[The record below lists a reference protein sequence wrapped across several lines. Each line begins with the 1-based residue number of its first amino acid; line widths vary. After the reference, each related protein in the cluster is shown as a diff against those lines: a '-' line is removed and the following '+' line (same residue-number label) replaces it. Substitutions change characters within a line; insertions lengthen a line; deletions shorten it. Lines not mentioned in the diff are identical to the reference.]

1 MVETM
6 QGHELRKLITT
17 FLVLALLAGSA
28 SLAFTSYERQK
39 SDGVAVTTKET
50 QGTQVPKIGDKAI
63 VENITTNPIAGYDL
77 AKEFT
82 PSTGSDDNYTD
93 NLAKG
98 LAYQFVKANPEGPDL
113 TSGVGITPPSDLD
126 GLMSQYVT
134 DAALTPTTY
143 AIDGSRIKI
152 AKTYTPEQVG
162 DYMSTVDKVLKDV
175 SGDRGI
181 GNLVKKTSG
190 AELTEASVQS
200 ANFIY
205 ANAQEELYAA
215 VVPEPA
221 AKLNQS
227 LLTYLELNRKIN
239 DLDYTT
245 DPLKAVVFVKKFPEF
260 QAKEEANLKLAMA
273 DFQRNAPTLF
283 SEATQGPIP
292 TFAWLTGAKTAHA
305 QWAVFD
311 SAVFGAVTA
320 DVAANVEAA
329 TGITGSWTQQLIEY
343 AIKIGTQILKN
354 QLVGRLIQQTI
365 KWVQGG
371 GKPQFITNWK
381 SFLKDAGTSAVDQ
394 VLTDIA
400 PRLCTNF
407 RSFVTNYNRN
417 NTDNGMTGSRDKY
430 KPITCT
436 LDQVVQNVKNF
447 YDDFRSGGWL
457 GLSALLLPQNNV
469 WGAIILS
476 HESAVGQ
483 AAASVS
489 AASQNASANKG
500 YKGFTKCTNYTEQ
513 TISEKDLS
521 TYTSRKDFVG
531 MGNKGCYLQS
541 TPVPNCPY
549 NPRDPKQDPR
559 CKPNNDRYCDVRLCN
574 PDGEQLTTPGG
585 FVGEQLN
592 KAVGGTLEN
601 IVNADDL
608 SGLVAALVDAAI
620 TKLTNLATNGLL
632 GLFSGSSNSGGT
644 GTGSGGTGTGTGSG
658 GDTTPGDIAGLQAQ
672 ATQLINSNLRRVT
685 DAVGTNNS
693 WSTLASTT
701 QPLLGSVALT
711 CPTRSAEATQ
721 RQDAIGRIAPA
732 VGADNTTLST
742 IGTQLASTSQ
752 AVDEATDAITI
763 ANLLTSL
770 DTVNSAIATL
780 STRASTRTTQLSSLN
795 GSAQANLNN
804 RACNVPLTPLDE

>member
-1 MVETM
+1 M

-28 SLAFTSYERQK
+28 SLALTSYERQK

-50 QGTQVPKIGDKAI
+50 PGNQVPKIGDKAI
-63 VENITTNPIAGYDL
+63 VENVTTNPIAGYDL

-113 TSGVGITPPSDLD
+113 TSGVGITPPSDLE
-126 GLMSQYVT
+126 GIMGQYIT

-143 AIDGSRIKI
+143 AIDTSRIKI
-152 AKTYTPEQVG
+152 AKSYTPEQLG
-162 DYMSTVDKVLKDV
+162 EYLSTTDKVLKDIA
-175 SGDRGI
+175 GERGI
-181 GNLVKKTSG
+181 ANLVKKTSG
-190 AELTEASVQS
+190 TELTEASVQS

-205 ANAQEELYAA
+205 ANAQEELYAV

-221 AKLNQS
+221 AKLNQA

-260 QAKEEANLKLAMA
+260 QAREETNLKLAMA
-273 DFQRNAPTLF
+273 EFQQDAPSILSDATLD
-283 SEATQGPIP
+283 SIP
-292 TFAWLTGAKTAHA
+292 RIAWLTGTKTAHA

-311 SAVFGAVTA
+311 AAVFGAVTS

-329 TGITGSWTQQLIEY
+329 SAVTGTWVQQLIEY

-381 SFLKDAGTSAVDQ
+381 SFLKDAGTSAVDR

-407 RSFVTNYNRN
+407 RSFVTNYNRE
-417 NTDNGMTGSRDKY
+417 NTQNGISGSRDQF

-476 HESAVGQ
+476 HESAIGQ
-483 AAASVS
+483 AAESVS
-489 AASQNASANKG
+489 AASQDASANKG
-500 YKGFTKCTNYTEQ
+500 FKGFTKCTKYTEQ
-513 TISEKDLS
+513 TIPEAEMVH
-521 TYTSRKDFVG
+521 YTKRKDFVG
-531 MGNKGCYLQS
+531 MGNKGCYKQS
-541 TPVPNCPY
+541 TPLTNCQY
-549 NPRDPKQDPR
+549 DERDDR
-559 CKPNNDRYCDVRLCN
+559 CQPTNERYCDVRLCS
-574 PDGEQLTTPGG
+574 PDGQQLTTPGG

-620 TKLTNLATNGLL
+620 SKLTSFATNGLL
-632 GLFSGSSNSGGT
+632 GLFSGSDSGSGTGTGGT
-644 GTGSGGTGTGTGSG
+644 GTSTQPGGT
-658 GDTTPGDIAGLQAQ
+658 TTPGDIAGLQAQ
-672 ATQLINSNLRRVT
+672 AAQLINSNVRRAT
-685 DAVGTNNS
+685 DAITSNS
-693 WSTLASTT
+693 TWSTLASST

-711 CPTRSAEATQ
+711 CPTQATDAAQ
-721 RQDAIGRIAPA
+721 RQESIGRIAPL
-732 VGADNTTLST
+732 VEADKSALGSIQN
-742 IGTQLASTSQ
+742 QLASTSQ
-752 AVDEATDAITI
+752 AISEATDAITI

-770 DTVNSAIATL
+770 DTTNSALATL
-780 STRASTRTTQLSSLN
+780 GTRVSTRVTQLSALS
-795 GSAQANLNN
+795 GSAQANLTG
-804 RACNVPLTPLDE
+804 RACNTPLTPLDE